1 MHVQRMQQL
10 LSPRH
15 DNEAG
20 LCVIQEVVVCAME
33 AIPKMLRLR
42 VSALEDGRHFL
53 KQIRHLNAT
62 TAWDAQHT
70 HVTHAHTHTHDMNT
84 THVTLTNYNL
94 LVCTA
99 GRGRPEL

>member
-1 MHVQRMQQL
+1 MQQL

-42 VSALEDGRHFL
+42 VNSLEDGRHFL

>member
-1 MHVQRMQQL
+1 MQQL

>member
-70 HVTHAHTHTHDMNT
+70 HVTHTHAHTHARHEYNT
-84 THVTLTNYNL
+84 CDSDRLQSLGVH
-94 LVCTA
+94 CGPRA
-99 GRGRPEL
+99 S

>member
-1 MHVQRMQQL
+1 MQQL

-70 HVTHAHTHTHDMNT
+70 HVTHAHTHTHAR
-84 THVTLTNYNL
+84 H
-94 LVCTA
+94 
-99 GRGRPEL
+99 E

>member
-1 MHVQRMQQL
+1 MQQL
-10 LSPRH
+10 LSLRH

-20 LCVIQEVVVCAME
+20 LCVIQEVVVCASE
-33 AIPKMLRLR
+33 AIPKMLRLK

-70 HVTHAHTHTHDMNT
+70 HVTHTHTRT
-84 THVTLTNYNL
+84 T
-94 LVCTA
+94 
-99 GRGRPEL
+99 